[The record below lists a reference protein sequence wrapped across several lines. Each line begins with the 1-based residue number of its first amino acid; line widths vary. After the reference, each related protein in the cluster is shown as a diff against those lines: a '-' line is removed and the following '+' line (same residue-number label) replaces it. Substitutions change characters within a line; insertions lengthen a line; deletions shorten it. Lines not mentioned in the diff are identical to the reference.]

1 MAWAI
6 IEIILY
12 MIKQTVV
19 YPARLRKLFI
29 RPRSGKSWSQKSYLS
44 DKRWSQ
50 KSYLSDPGGR
60 KVGLRKVVYLARVR
74 EKLV

>member
-1 MAWAI
+1 
-6 IEIILY
+6 

-29 RPRSGKSWSQKSYLS
+29 WPRSGKS
-44 DKRWSQ
+44 WSQ

-60 KVGLRKVVYLARVR
+60 KVGLRKVVYLAWVGERLCIQPGSEEGCLFGLGQRKNVY
-74 EKLV
+74 LA

>member
-1 MAWAI
+1 
-6 IEIILY
+6 

-29 RPRSGKSWSQKSYLS
+29 RPRSGES
-44 DKRWSQ
+44 WSQ

>member
-12 MIKQTVV
+12 IIKQTVV

-44 DKRWSQ
+44 GKSWSQ

-60 KVGLRKVVYLARVR
+60 KVGLRIVVYLARVR

>member
-44 DKRWSQ
+44 D
-50 KSYLSDPGGR
+50 PGGR
-60 KVGLRKVVYLARVR
+60 KVGLRKVVYLAWVR

>member
-1 MAWAI
+1 
-6 IEIILY
+6 

-19 YPARLRKLFI
+19 YPAQLRKLFI

-44 DKRWSQ
+44 D
-50 KSYLSDPGGR
+50 PGGG
-60 KVGLRKVVYLARVR
+60 KVGLRKVVYLARVG